1 MTVSKIWHDIDCK
14 HLEGVCIVNILR
26 IMLKYVPGLKHFKQ
40 EFDNFRKQFM
50 KRTLPVQKAEI
61 IPLQTSGNDEAMTL
75 GNHQTIRDIIDR
87 QLKIKPEALTG
98 HMIPISGD
106 QATIVHIR
114 TLKRQTQSGSSAYL
128 SNEYILPLI
137 EEWHKIFA
145 FLKGIVNAHYPE
157 LSI

>member
-1 MTVSKIWHDIDCK
+1 M
-14 HLEGVCIVNILR
+14 
-26 IMLKYVPGLKHFKQ
+26 
-40 EFDNFRKQFM
+40 
-50 KRTLPVQKAEI
+50 PVQN
-61 IPLQTSGNDEAMTL
+61 SGKDEATTL
-75 GNHQTIRDIIDR
+75 GNHQTICDIIDR

-106 QATIVHIR
+106 QATIARIR
-114 TLKRQTQSGSSAYL
+114 TLKRQTRSGSSTYS

-145 FLKGIVNAHYPE
+145 FLKGVVNAHYPE